1 MIGILYSTVGVVVTF
16 GYLPQVYKLL
26 RSQTPCRDISLI
38 AWLIWDYTSI
48 VSLLYSVFDVEDLKL
63 SIVNSIN
70 VFFITTIILVTL
82 YKRRKYSDVVM
93 INETEDSLSQIQ
105 STVEKVENA
114 MDS

>member
-1 MIGILYSTVGVVVTF
+1 MEYSI
-16 GYLPQVYKLL
+16 QLL
-26 RSQTPCRDISLI
+26 VWSLRLDICHKFTNCSVHKPPADISLI